1 MGRGI
6 SLLGGSNMND
16 EYWRRYKE
24 YRMAGLI
31 PEHAMAKAHED
42 MIA

>member
-1 MGRGI
+1 MAKGI

-24 YRMAGLI
+24 YRMAGLR
-31 PEHAMAKAHED
+31 PEQAMLKAHED

>member
-1 MGRGI
+1 MGKGI
-6 SLLGGSNMND
+6 NLLGGSNMND

-24 YRMAGLI
+24 YRAAGLP
-31 PEHAMAKAHED
+31 PEQAMHRAHED